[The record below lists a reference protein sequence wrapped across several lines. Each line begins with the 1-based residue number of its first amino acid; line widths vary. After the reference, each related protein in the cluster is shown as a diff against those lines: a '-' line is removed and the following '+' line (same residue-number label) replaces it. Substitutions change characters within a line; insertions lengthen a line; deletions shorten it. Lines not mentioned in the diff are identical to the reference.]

1 MPIMSETFRALPGR
15 MLAAALALLASAP
28 VLADNDEKARTAAR
42 RGDTGALVRLIES
55 RAASADVA
63 DGNGNSLL
71 ILAARE
77 GNAETVAALLRFGP
91 KLDLRN
97 HKGDS
102 ALMLAALHGDEKV
115 LDLLLAKGAKVN
127 GSGWTALHYAALE
140 GKLAV
145 VEKLLAAGADVNALT
160 PNLSDALMLAGRN
173 GHIDVVRR
181 LLETPIALDRRND
194 SGVNAEE
201 WARSRGNTRIADLIK
216 KARAARPRR

>member
-1 MPIMSETFRALPGR
+1 MSETFRPMPGR
-15 MLAAALALLASAP
+15 MLAAALAALALLASAP
-28 VLADNDEKARTAAR
+28 ALADNDEKARTAAR
-42 RGDTGALVRLIES
+42 RGDTGTLVRLIES

-115 LDLLLAKGAKVN
+115 LDLLLAKGAKVDGS

-181 LLETPIALDRRND
+181 L
-194 SGVNAEE
+194 
-201 WARSRGNTRIADLIK
+201 
-216 KARAARPRR
+216 